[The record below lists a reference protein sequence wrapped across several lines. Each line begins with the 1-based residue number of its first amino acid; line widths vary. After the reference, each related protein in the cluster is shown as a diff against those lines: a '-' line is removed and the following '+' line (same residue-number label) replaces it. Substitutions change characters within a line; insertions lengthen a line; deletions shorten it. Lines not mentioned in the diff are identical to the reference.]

1 MTRLLIASLVLI
13 AHIVGAQDVPLEY
26 QVKAAYLFNFVKF
39 VDWRPGRGN
48 SAIAICVAGRNPFGD
63 VLTETIRGETVN
75 GRPLQ
80 TRVILEPDP
89 ACNVLF
95 VPEGAAASA
104 YLRTARGM
112 PVLTVGES
120 KDFIEQG
127 GIIQFFLDQGKVR
140 FEIDAD
146 AAERADLHISS
157 RLLRLGRDPERKGA
171 E

>member
-1 MTRLLIASLVLI
+1 MARLLIAALLFTTSV
-13 AHIVGAQDVPLEY
+13 AGAQDISLEY

-39 VDWRPGRGN
+39 VDWRAPRGN
-48 SAIAICVAGRNPFGD
+48 GPISICVAGKNPFGE
-63 VLTETIRGETVN
+63 VLNETIRGETVN

-80 TRVILEPDP
+80 TRVILEPD
-89 ACNVLF
+89 ASCNVVF
-95 VPEGAAASA
+95 VPEGAAAAS

-120 KDFIEQG
+120 KGFIEQG

-146 AAERADLHISS
+146 AAERADLRISS
-157 RLLRLGRDPERKGA
+157 RLLRLGRDPDRRGA
-171 E
+171 Q